1 MISNKAVLTR
11 NSAPKLTSFLVKTA
25 LFDIMIFW
33 ARTSVF
39 YMCVARNE
47 ITNFTGPE
55 PVGFLSKEVNKSVTR
70 NRASGGVTKKYFLLK
85 KCMHCLYTKVCQNYY
100 FTIEQL
106 SALVYTPRWVE
117 VVEVLLIKA
126 AKSQKLAKTKKE
138 ETIGKCITYAIT
150 IMKKDNS
157 EFLSEDLI
165 AEMKQMSPQNLM
177 NILLPNKCEHGH

>member
-1 MISNKAVLTR
+1 MSILVPFTWEKVFKQRRIGDIQTKFYPKIYTHIKYWFWPKKINMISNKAVLTR
-11 NSAPKLTSFLVKTA
+11 NSAPKLTSAFLVKTA

-106 SALVYTPRWVE
+106 SALVYTPRWQPRDFH
-117 VVEVLLIKA
+117 LIFC
-126 AKSQKLAKTKKE
+126 KSFTVQ
-138 ETIGKCITYAIT
+138 
-150 IMKKDNS
+150 
-157 EFLSEDLI
+157 
-165 AEMKQMSPQNLM
+165 
-177 NILLPNKCEHGH
+177 